1 MLKQAVDPLDQ
12 LQLIDTLQ
20 RLGLA
25 YHFEDEIKSILM
37 SIYSHNNTGMR
48 EDLYAT
54 ALEFRLLRQHG
65 YKIPQGKILTLF
77 TLFQTCNS
85 LSKVGNNI

>member
-1 MLKQAVDPLDQ
+1 MLKLAVNPLDQ

-25 YHFEDEIKSILM
+25 YHFEDEIKRILM
-37 SIYSHNNTGMR
+37 SISTHDSYENTRMR

-54 ALEFRLLRQHG
+54 ALEFRLLRQQG
-65 YKIPQGKILTLF
+65 YKIPQGK
-77 TLFQTCNS
+77 
-85 LSKVGNNI
+85 